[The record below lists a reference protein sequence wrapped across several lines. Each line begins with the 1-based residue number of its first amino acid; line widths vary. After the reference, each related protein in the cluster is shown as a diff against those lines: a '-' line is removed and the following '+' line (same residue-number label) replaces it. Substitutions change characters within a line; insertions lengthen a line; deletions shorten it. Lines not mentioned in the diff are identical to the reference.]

1 MKYFSILILAGFLF
15 TACNNKADQPVA
27 DGDTTDIALP
37 VYSWQASLNDSSGKL
52 EMKKSDSVGPDS
64 LSVPAVIIYLN
75 IANSNVQLTF
85 VKTSG
90 DTVYLKIPDPMYLT
104 QQMGSSGPTIYLA
117 QAVYNLTEI
126 PGIKYVNLDF
136 EEGDHASPGT
146 FSRESF
152 KNE

>member
-1 MKYFSILILAGFLF
+1 MKFFPVLFLAGILCIS
-15 TACNNKADQPVA
+15 CNNNANQPED
-27 DGDTTDIALP
+27 DGDTTDLNPP
-37 VYSWQASLNDSSGKL
+37 VYTWQATLNDSTGKL
-52 EMKKSDSVGPDS
+52 EVKKSDTVGPDT
-64 LSVPAVIIYLN
+64 LSVPAVIAYLN
-75 IANSNVQLTF
+75 KTNTNVQLAF

-117 QAVYNLTEI
+117 QAVYSLTEV

-146 FSRESF
+146 FNRDSF
-152 KNE
+152 KDE

>member
-1 MKYFSILILAGFLF
+1 
-15 TACNNKADQPVA
+15 
-27 DGDTTDIALP
+27 
-37 VYSWQASLNDSSGKL
+37 
-52 EMKKSDSVGPDS
+52 
-64 LSVPAVIIYLN
+64 
-75 IANSNVQLTF
+75 VQLAF

-117 QAVYNLTEI
+117 QAVYSLTEV

-146 FSRESF
+146 FNRDSF
-152 KNE
+152 KDE